1 MAGVVL
7 TCVAPA
13 NVSHS
18 ALDRI
23 TSLVTQAPFFGAI
36 SSRKNLSSS
45 SVELFES
52 TEVTELHV
60 QISEEQ
66 SVAALSMAAFDLA
79 NTLSRPTDG
88 DFVNIVVQKDSVFR
102 RNKRL
107 VVFDMDSTLIEQEV
121 IDEIARC
128 CGLVDKVAK
137 ITESAMNGE
146 IDFKES
152 LARRVGLLK
161 GAPVSVL
168 DTVRE
173 KITFTPGA
181 KELCKVLRTLGCKL
195 AVISGRLVF
204 EEIPNLTSG
213 IGGFLPLANFVKNE
227 LGLDFAYA
235 NQLQVSPDGR
245 LLEGKTFGPV
255 VDGTRKA
262 QLLDVIAQSC
272 NVLLDQ
278 VVAVGDGAN
287 DLPMLSLAGLG
298 VAFNAKPRV
307 QEQARAVLN
316 QRSLIYVLVLL
327 GLSAAEISEA
337 LRA

>member
-181 KELCKVLRTLGCKL
+181 KELCKVLRTLGW
-195 AVISGRLVF
+195 
-204 EEIPNLTSG
+204 
-213 IGGFLPLANFVKNE
+213 GFLPLANFVKNE